1 MKRKILNQKG
11 RAGSPLPAAGVSD
24 GDGAHGAT
32 RPSSFRIGNQTS
44 FAASVMEPFEF
55 AVANG
60 FTAFEFFPDCGFSD
74 VGGWHEN
81 DLNDAARRAIRQMA
95 SEKSIELTV
104 HAPLEFNPLHNNE
117 DGRLYSTIEFAHA
130 LGATLVN
137 LHLEAS
143 QGVERFVESL
153 RPALRLTAEAGLKL
167 AIENTVWTGPE
178 DFNQFFA
185 ALRRHGEF
193 PSAHAGM
200 CFDLGHANLFGAT
213 QNDYCRY
220 LDSLSAQ
227 VPIIHLHL
235 HENCGDRDSHLTL
248 FTGPLRE
255 NAAGIEGL
263 LGRLIRRSFSG
274 CAILEQWPQPPSLLV
289 NARDRLLELVAAKSE
304 VSPKN

>member
-1 MKRKILNQKG
+1 MTSTSKSKTKPKFSL
-11 RAGSPLPAAGVSD
+11 
-24 GDGAHGAT
+24 
-32 RPSSFRIGNQTS
+32 RIGNQTS
-44 FAASVMEPFEF
+44 FAVSAMEPFEF

-60 FTAFEFFPDCGFSD
+60 FTAFEFFPDCGFSG

-81 DLNDAARRAIRQMA
+81 DLNDATRRSIRQSA

-104 HAPLEFNPLHNNE
+104 HAPLEFNPLHNRE
-117 DGRLYSTIEFAHA
+117 DDRLYSTIEFARA
-130 LGATLVN
+130 LGATLLN
-137 LHLEAS
+137 LHLEVS
-143 QGVERFVESL
+143 QGVDRFVEAL
-153 RPALRLTAEAGLKL
+153 GPALRLTAEAGLKL

-178 DFNQFFA
+178 DFNQLFE
-185 ALRRHGEF
+185 ALHRRGEF
-193 PSAHAGM
+193 PSTHAGM

-235 HENCGDRDSHLTL
+235 HENFGDRDSHLTL
-248 FTGPLRE
+248 FTGPARE
-255 NAAGIEGL
+255 NSAGIEGL
-263 LGRLIRRSFSG
+263 LGRLIRRGFSG

-289 NARDRLLELVAAKSE
+289 NARDRLLELVAAKTK